1 MGRIVR
7 RRPFYS
13 TEPRSFLKRAGRFI
27 GNTGWRHLCYS
38 FAEDLAL
45 RVDSQVASDSLL
57 QEVVL
62 DPVLDICTVFG
73 VQICLLEQFVVAL
86 DRKELGALVLF
97 LNRHL
102 FKPDLLDRRN
112 LCDIF

>member
-1 MGRIVR
+1 MGRVVR

-38 FAEDLAL
+38 FAEDFAL

-62 DPVLDICTVFG
+62 DPVLDIRTVLG
-73 VQICLLEQFVVAL
+73 VHVGLLQYFVVAL
-86 DRKELGALVLF
+86 DRTELGALVL
-97 LNRHL
+97 LPNRHL
-102 FKPDLLDRRN
+102 FKPELFDRWNLRDLL
-112 LCDIF
+112 